1 MAIFNTIGLI
11 AYTQR
16 LELQK
21 DIMPLAT
28 VFTPKQKEELDS
40 LYDKILE
47 ICYATVI
54 KEKEVI
60 EPIILQ

>member
-1 MAIFNTIGLI
+1 MAIFNTVQLI

-16 LELQK
+16 LEILK

-28 VFTPKQKEELDS
+28 VFTPVQKEELDS
-40 LYDKILE
+40 LYDQILE
-47 ICYATVI
+47 ICHATVI

-60 EPIILQ
+60 EPTIL

>member
-1 MAIFNTIGLI
+1 MALFKTVELI

-21 DIMPLAT
+21 EIMPLAT
-28 VFTPKQKEELDS
+28 VFTPHQKTELDS

-47 ICYATVI
+47 ICHAAII

-60 EPIILQ
+60 EPVIL